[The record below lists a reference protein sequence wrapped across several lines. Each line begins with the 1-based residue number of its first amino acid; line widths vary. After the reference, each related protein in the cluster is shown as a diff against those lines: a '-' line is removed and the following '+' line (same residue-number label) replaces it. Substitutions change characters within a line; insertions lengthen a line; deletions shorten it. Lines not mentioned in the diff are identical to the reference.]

1 MLKKIYP
8 TIYNRL
14 CPNNKLDGL
23 ALLVKERLCLGQ
35 PPPKNGRAGGTD
47 GQDQVSYPVV
57 GWVLVDDLETLV
69 AADIAASVQPPPP
82 TLVAAHAAA
91 TPGASASLT
100 MTDIESATNFDDT
113 DLGGLRC
120 RGAIHPGA
128 GLGRPV
134 WRASCASW

>member
-69 AADIAASVQPPPP
+69 AADIAARGDSSVGSSSTPPAVQPPLVRVAPP
-82 TLVAAHAAA
+82 HA
-91 TPGASASLT
+91 ASASLLST
-100 MTDIESATNFDDT
+100 FDVA
-113 DLGGLRC
+113 L
-120 RGAIHPGA
+120 
-128 GLGRPV
+128 
-134 WRASCASW
+134 W